1 MHRKPAIGMAR
12 IKGTQI
18 GDRISRRDRVDAL
31 RLTTGKKAKMLGCH
45 IPYHPRSLPIE
56 KSRHRAPFRQFRP
69 RTMCRHLRVR
79 TYAGSPDSY
88 QPPNLEYNKNFTST
102 HMVNSLIG
110 AWLSVFSVLLSVRFV
125 PQCFLLN
132 LSNLPQSL
140 QHCFRCSAG
149 LHQVDSLDRFFGA
162 EDVPAVVTQENG
174 PTPRQRIYIMSI

>member
-1 MHRKPAIGMAR
+1 MDTQRNKPLTLKEYADCHGLSETTVRRR
-12 IKGTQI
+12 I
-18 GDRISRRDRVDAL
+18 
-31 RLTTGKKAKMLGCH
+31 GCH
-45 IPYHPRSLPIE
+45 IPYHPPSLPIE

-69 RTMCRHLRVR
+69 RIMRRHLRVR
-79 TYAGSPDSY
+79 TYAGCPDSY
-88 QPPNLEYNKNFTST
+88 QLPNLEYNKNFTST

-125 PQCFLLN
+125 DQCFLLN